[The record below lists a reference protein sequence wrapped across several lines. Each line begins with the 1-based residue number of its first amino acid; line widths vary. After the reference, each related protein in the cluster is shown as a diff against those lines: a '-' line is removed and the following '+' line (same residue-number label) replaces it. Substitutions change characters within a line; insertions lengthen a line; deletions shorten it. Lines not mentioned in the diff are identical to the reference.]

1 MSIIDTKDLSRGAVD
16 VLTERDR
23 QLFVEGFDDGHDD
36 NHDERALPMAA
47 ASYAL
52 AAGGLARPGIAANV
66 WPFAFKWWKPR
77 GPRENMVRAAAL
89 LIAAID
95 KYDRRWPRG

>member
-36 NHDERALPMAA
+36 NHDERALPMARPRA
-47 ASYAL
+47 MPWRPAVSHGRASQPTFGPSL
-52 AAGGLARPGIAANV
+52 SSGGS
-66 WPFAFKWWKPR
+66 
-77 GPRENMVRAAAL
+77 RAAPAKTWC
-89 LIAAID
+89 A
-95 KYDRRWPRG
+95 PPPC